1 MTRLVQLVAG
11 YGPGDLAYAE
21 FTQRL
26 ALAVP
31 DAVVHLTRVAPR
43 DTLATAFCVAELA
56 LTEGP
61 PDRIVAH
68 DAGGGSRMC
77 GGRTRDGAWIVG
89 ADAGWSW
96 SFVINELSS
105 LCRLDAS
112 QLALAIVHVAK
123 GHPHAVCD
131 PVPRESVPPVP
142 ERVVAYVD
150 SAGNVKTTI
159 AEPPAPAGTRINVR
173 IGGASAQVLVAGAE
187 AIRHGELALSAGPGW
202 PSRRGGRRCFFE
214 LVVSGGSASDR
225 FADPAPGTAV
235 HLSP

>member
-1 MTRLVQLVAG
+1 MTRLIQLVAD

-21 FTQRL
+21 LTQRL

-31 DAVVHLTRVAPR
+31 DAVVQLTRVAPG
-43 DTLATAFCVAELA
+43 DTLAMGFCVAELA

-61 PDRIVAH
+61 ADRIVAH
-68 DAGGGSRMC
+68 DAGGGRMC

-96 SFVINELSS
+96 SFAVNEVSS

-112 QLALAIVHVAK
+112 HLALAIVHVAK

-131 PVPRESVPPVP
+131 PVPRECVPPVP

-173 IGGASAQVLVAGAE
+173 IGGSSARVLVAGAE
-187 AIRHGELALSAGPGW
+187 AIRHGELVLSAGSGW
-202 PSRRGGRRCFFE
+202 HSRRGGRQCFFE

-235 HLSP
+235 HLST

>member
-1 MTRLVQLVAG
+1 MTRLIQLVAD

-21 FTQRL
+21 LTQRL

-31 DAVVHLTRVAPR
+31 DTVVQLTRVAPG
-43 DTLATAFCVAELA
+43 DTLATGFCVAELA

-68 DAGGGSRMC
+68 DAGGGRLC
-77 GGRTRDGAWIVG
+77 GGRTRSGAWIVG

-96 SFVINELSS
+96 SFVIGELSN

-112 QLALAIVHVAK
+112 ELALAVVHVAK
-123 GHPHAVCD
+123 GHPHAVWE

-159 AEPPAPAGTRINVR
+159 AEPPAPAGSRIHVR
-173 IGGASAQVLVAGAE
+173 IGGASAHALVAAAD
-187 AIRHGELALSAGPGW
+187 AIRDGELALCAGSGW
-202 PSRRGGRRCFFE
+202 PSRRGGCRCFFE
-214 LVVSGGSASDR
+214 LIVNGGSASDR
-225 FADPAPGTAV
+225 FAGPAPGTEV
-235 HLSP
+235 HVST

>member
-1 MTRLVQLVAG
+1 MTRLIQLVAD

-21 FTQRL
+21 LTQRL

-31 DAVVHLTRVAPR
+31 EAVVHLTRVAPG
-43 DTLATAFCVAELA
+43 DTLATGFCVAELA
-56 LTEGP
+56 LNEGP

-68 DAGGGSRMC
+68 DAGRGRLC
-77 GGRTRDGAWIVG
+77 GGRTRDGVWIVG
-89 ADAGWSW
+89 PDSGWSW

-112 QLALAIVHVAK
+112 HLALAIVHVAK

-150 SAGNVKTTI
+150 SAGPRNAPLTKRSAACTRTFSMHSRSRYKTK
-159 AEPPAPAGTRINVR
+159 AP
-173 IGGASAQVLVAGAE
+173 
-187 AIRHGELALSAGPGW
+187 
-202 PSRRGGRRCFFE
+202 
-214 LVVSGGSASDR
+214 
-225 FADPAPGTAV
+225 FAA
-235 HLSP
+235 

>member
-1 MTRLVQLVAG
+1 MTRLVQLVADH
-11 YGPGDLAYAE
+11 GPCDLAYAE
-21 FTQRL
+21 LAQRL

-31 DAVVHLTRVAPR
+31 DAVVHLTRVAPG
-43 DTLATAFCVAELA
+43 DTLATGFCVAELA
-56 LTEGP
+56 LAEGP
-61 PDRIVAH
+61 SDRIVAH
-68 DAGGGSRMC
+68 DAGGGRMC

-96 SFVINELSS
+96 SFVIDELSG

-112 QLALAIVHVAK
+112 TLPLAIVHVAK
-123 GHPHAVCD
+123 GHPHAVGD

-142 ERVVAYVD
+142 QRVVAYID

-159 AEPPAPAGTRINVR
+159 AQPPAPAGTRINVR

-187 AIRHGELALSAGPGW
+187 AIRHGELALSAGSGW

-225 FADPAPGTAV
+225 FADPAPGAEV
-235 HLSP
+235 HMSA